1 MWLFMSQYV
10 LSQMS
15 QIWHKDVTYVTNMSQ
30 FSRRWHLISVR
41 FVTIF
46 NKWYNFWE
54 KLSNVTIVTNMSQ
67 MSQKT
72 SQMSQKCHKFLDT
85 LFFHSDS
92 SPCLEAQCLR
102 KVWVEKKTLFGH
114 NSQKWHPS
122 VSLWTKT
129 LCFLN
134 SQWLLIVLWQ
144 MSQVTGWWVFL
155 TCSFLVL
162 EETKA
167 LPQKSHSNGR
177 LFSWSLLI
185 CNCRP
190 CLVWN
195 CFLQCGHLVFFLLF
209 RQVWTLA

>member
-1 MWLFMSQYV
+1 MTIHHIGGYHSGTLIEKCHNFFTN
-10 LSQMS
+10 LSQ
-15 QIWHKDVTYVTNMSQ
+15 
-30 FSRRWHLISVR
+30 
-41 FVTIF
+41 
-46 NKWYNFWE
+46 
-54 KLSNVTIVTNMSQ
+54 LSLCHRS
-67 MSQKT
+67 
-72 SQMSQKCHKFLDT
+72 CHKFLDT
-85 LFFHSDS
+85 LFHSDS

-102 KVWVEKKTLFGH
+102 KVCVEKKTLFGH

-144 MSQVTGWWVFL
+144 ISQVTGWWVFL

-162 EETKA
+162 EETNA
-167 LPQKSHSNGR
+167 LPQKSHSKGR
-177 LFSWSLLI
+177 LFSWSLLM
-185 CNCRP
+185 CNCSP

-195 CFLQCGHLVFFLLF
+195 CFLHCGHLVFFLLF